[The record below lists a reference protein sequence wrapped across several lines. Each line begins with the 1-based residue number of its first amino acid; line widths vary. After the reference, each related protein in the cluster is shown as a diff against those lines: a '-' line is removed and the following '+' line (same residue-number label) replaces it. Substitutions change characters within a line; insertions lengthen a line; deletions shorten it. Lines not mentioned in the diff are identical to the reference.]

1 MGSRFGLETLNS
13 SSDMWSLGP
22 GRQPCG
28 EVERGDA
35 WGVLGMRLVSEGSAV
50 EGEPQGTVQ
59 TDERWPRENPEGD

>member
-1 MGSRFGLETLNS
+1 
-13 SSDMWSLGP
+13 MWSLGP
-22 GRQPCG
+22 GRQPRG

-35 WGVLGMRLVSEGSAV
+35 RGVLGMRLVSEGSAV